1 VNDPEIM
8 AKKHWTPKI
17 AKLKATYFYSHHAA
31 FKKMKDADEKMD
43 KLSSQSDK
51 IGTTHTGSE
60 LAEAT
65 DSKMDMNESTP
76 DFLSGDIEAPKGER
90 DMGGWVMR
98 VYTAEQQHR
107 LHVDAMG
114 KPLKDTPEKPVNDS
128 SSDSIAKEDIDGYVN
143 DPEIMAKKHWTP
155 KIAKLKATYF
165 YSHHA
170 AFKKMKEDD
179 EKIRQDQN
187 TASWVNWCIAMMC
200 GGFLLLVLVLCIR
213 RKRQAAL
220 GNIYDELAVQ
230 TSREQV

>member
-1 VNDPEIM
+1 MLSEARKLFDFRMKAIKRFKHKMLKQIKGMRTSNMLKSSENADSQHESE
-8 AKKHWTPKI
+8 AKK
-17 AKLKATYFYSHHAA
+17 
-31 FKKMKDADEKMD
+31 E
-43 KLSSQSDK
+43 
-51 IGTTHTGSE
+51 E
-60 LAEAT
+60 
-65 DSKMDMNESTP
+65 
-76 DFLSGDIEAPKGER
+76 
-90 DMGGWVMR
+90 
-98 VYTAEQQHR
+98 
-107 LHVDAMG
+107 
-114 KPLKDTPEKPVNDS
+114 
-128 SSDSIAKEDIDGYVN
+128 IDRYVN

-155 KIAKLKATYF
+155 KIAKLKAAYF

-200 GGFLLLVLVLCIR
+200 GGFVLLVLVLCIR